1 MAKIED
7 LVKVKDFSTPWHR
20 ATINIVYT
28 SNWLNLLLEKR
39 AAAHQITLQQFNA
52 LRVLRGQYPT
62 PVRNNL
68 LKERMLTQTP
78 DVSRLVERLV
88 SKGLV
93 SKTKCSDDKRAV
105 DLLISKTGLALLE
118 QMESDMMLDNLLPH
132 NLSAEESLLLSNLLD
147 KFRGH
152 G

>member
-52 LRVLRGQYPT
+52 LRVLHGQYPT

-78 DVSRLVERLV
+78 DVSQLVERLV

-132 NLSAEESLLLSNLLD
+132 HLSAEESLLLSNLLD

>member
-68 LKERMLTQTP
+68 LR
-78 DVSRLVERLV
+78 S
-88 SKGLV
+88 G
-93 SKTKCSDDKRAV
+93 C
-105 DLLISKTGLALLE
+105 
-118 QMESDMMLDNLLPH
+118 
-132 NLSAEESLLLSNLLD
+132 
-147 KFRGH
+147 
-152 G
+152 

>member
-1 MAKIED
+1 
-7 LVKVKDFSTPWHR
+7 
-20 ATINIVYT
+20 
-28 SNWLNLLLEKR
+28 
-39 AAAHQITLQQFNA
+39 
-52 LRVLRGQYPT
+52 
-62 PVRNNL
+62 
-68 LKERMLTQTP
+68 MLTQTP